1 VDLLIFFT
9 ATVFYLKKKQMK
21 ISKINL
27 YELIVPAKSG
37 TIQSSTINKPLHKL
51 SRGTEMG
58 WSIQFDELS
67 KILIAIELT
76 NGVVGWGECYRG
88 NDLEAVKQVAEKFVG
103 MSIEKII
110 RQQLPIPYTRI
121 YDGFECAIWDCF
133 ARLKNIRVVDLLGG
147 AVRDKVKVGSWSSHR
162 TTAEVGEIAS
172 NFAAM
177 GYDCIKFKTDLD
189 DDVGAWAN
197 SIKSAAPN
205 MKIIF
210 DPNERWI
217 SSAEVKTRIDQLK
230 EIGNTF
236 CIEDPIPRWKIQEY
250 SQLRNY
256 SPIPIVL
263 HVSLPYVDHGQRF
276 HDAIRAIQH
285 QAVDG
290 FNFNCGLAHF
300 QKLDH
305 IATAAEMPC
314 WHGSEIDL
322 GITEAMYLHS
332 CAAAHSCEW
341 PSDIFGRLIREHDLL
356 KKSIPI
362 DPPYAY
368 LPEGPGLGVE
378 PDMEAINK
386 YSINTIEV

>member
-1 VDLLIFFT
+1 
-9 ATVFYLKKKQMK
+9 MK

-27 YELIVPAKSG
+27 YEVVVPAKKG
-37 TIQSSTINKPLHKL
+37 TIESSEINKPLHKL
-51 SRGTEMG
+51 SQGTEMG

-67 KILIAIELT
+67 KILISIELA
-76 NGVVGWGECYRG
+76 NGVIGWGECYRG
-88 NDLEAVKQVAEKFVG
+88 NTIMAVKQVAQKFVG

-121 YDGFECAIWDCF
+121 YDGFECALWDCF

-147 AVRDKVKVGSWSSHR
+147 PVREKIKVGSWSSHR

-172 NFAAM
+172 NFAAL
-177 GYDCIKFKTDLD
+177 GYDCIKFKTDLE
-189 DDVGAWAN
+189 DDVAGWATA
-197 SIKSAAPN
+197 IKRAAPD

-217 SSAEVKTRIDQLK
+217 SSAEVKTRIDALK
-230 EIGNTF
+230 EIGNTL
-236 CIEDPIPRWKIQEY
+236 CIEDPISRWKIEEY
-250 SQLRNY
+250 AQIRSY

-263 HVSLPYVDHGQRF
+263 HVSLPYVDHGQRV

-285 QAVDG
+285 QAIDG
-290 FNFNCGLAHF
+290 FNFNCGFAHF

-305 IATAAEMPC
+305 IATAAELPC

-322 GITEAMYLHS
+322 GIMEAMYLHS

-341 PSDIFGRLIREHDLL
+341 PSDIFGTLIRSHDLL
-356 KKSIPI
+356 KQSLRIE
-362 DPPYAY
+362 PPFAF
-368 LPEGPGLGVE
+368 LPEGIGLGVE
-378 PDMEAINK
+378 PDLEAINE
-386 YSINTIEV
+386 YLINKIEVAN

>member
-1 VDLLIFFT
+1 
-9 ATVFYLKKKQMK
+9 MK

-27 YELIVPAKSG
+27 YEVVVPAKKG
-37 TIQSSTINKPLHKL
+37 TIESSEINKPLHKL
-51 SRGTEMG
+51 SQGTEMG

-67 KILIAIELT
+67 KILISIELA
-76 NGVVGWGECYRG
+76 NGVIGWGECYRG
-88 NDLEAVKQVAEKFVG
+88 NTIMAVKQVAQKFVG

-121 YDGFECAIWDCF
+121 YDGFECALWDCF

-147 AVRDKVKVGSWSSHR
+147 PVREKIKVGSWSSHR

-172 NFAAM
+172 NFAAL
-177 GYDCIKFKTDLD
+177 GYDCIKFKTDLE
-189 DDVGAWAN
+189 DDVAGWATA
-197 SIKSAAPN
+197 IKRAAPE

-217 SSAEVKTRIDQLK
+217 SSAEVKTRIDALK
-230 EIGNTF
+230 EIGNTL
-236 CIEDPIPRWKIQEY
+236 CIEDPISRWKIEEY
-250 SQLRNY
+250 AQIRSY

-263 HVSLPYVDHGQRF
+263 HVSLPYVDHGQRV

-285 QAVDG
+285 QAIDG
-290 FNFNCGLAHF
+290 FNFNCGFAHF

-305 IATAAEMPC
+305 IATAAELPC

-322 GITEAMYLHS
+322 GIMEAMYLHS

-341 PSDIFGRLIREHDLL
+341 PSDIFGTLIRSHDLL
-356 KKSIPI
+356 KQSLRIE
-362 DPPYAY
+362 PPFAF
-368 LPEGPGLGVE
+368 LPEGIGLGVE
-378 PDMEAINK
+378 PDLEAINE
-386 YSINTIEV
+386 YLINKIEVAN